1 MFETLRK
8 TQPICKP
15 KKQTQGLKNEENEFL
30 LKPLNISTKWNL
42 PKGGLRLNLK
52 SIQKSF
58 LFLFL
63 QKIIVYKLRNSKW
76 EL

>member
-1 MFETLRK
+1 MFKTLRK

-30 LKPLNISTKWNL
+30 LKPLNKLTKWNL

-58 LFLFL
+58 LFNFFT
-63 QKIIVYKLRNSKW
+63 KDNSI
-76 EL
+76 